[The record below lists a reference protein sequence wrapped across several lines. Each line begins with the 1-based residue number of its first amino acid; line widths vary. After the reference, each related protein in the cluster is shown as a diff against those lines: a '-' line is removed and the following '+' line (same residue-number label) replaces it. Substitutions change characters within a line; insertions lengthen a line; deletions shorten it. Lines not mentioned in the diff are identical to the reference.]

1 MTIRYNLY
9 QNNILK
15 IGNCYMLNQL
25 TFQSYVSLIA
35 RIFLS
40 AIFIKSGI
48 SKLISPA
55 ATHAYM
61 ASKGLPLTWV
71 LLIATIF
78 VLIAG
83 GLSILLG
90 YKSKIGAF
98 LLIGF
103 LIPATLIFHGSF
115 PEEEIAFFK
124 NLGLMG
130 GLLMII
136 AFGSGKFSLE
146 SYFKKS

>member
-1 MTIRYNLY
+1 MF
-9 QNNILK
+9 
-15 IGNCYMLNQL
+15 NQV
-25 TFQSYVSLIA
+25 TFQNYVSLVA

-48 SKLISPA
+48 SKMLAPA
-55 ATHAYM
+55 ATQAYM
-61 ASKGLPLTWV
+61 ASKGLPLTGI
-71 LLIATIF
+71 LLIVTI
-78 VLIAG
+78 VTLIAG
-83 GLSILLG
+83 GLSVLLG

-103 LIPATLIFHGSF
+103 LIPATFIFHGSF
-115 PEEEIAFFK
+115 PEEEVSFFK

-130 GLLMII
+130 GLLMIV

-146 SYFKKS
+146 NSLKISKNDSLTLN

>member
-1 MTIRYNLY
+1 
-9 QNNILK
+9 
-15 IGNCYMLNQL
+15 MLNQL
-25 TFQSYVSLIA
+25 AFQSYVSLIA

-40 AIFIKSGI
+40 AIFIKSGV
-48 SKLISPA
+48 SKLMSTA
-55 ATHAYM
+55 GTHAYM

-71 LLIATIF
+71 LLIATIL
-78 VLIAG
+78 VLIVG
-83 GLSILLG
+83 GISVLLG
-90 YKSKIGAF
+90 YKSRIGAF

-115 PEEEIAFFK
+115 PQEEIAFFK

-130 GLLMII
+130 GLLMIV

-146 SYFKKS
+146 NYFKG